1 MLGKVTVKADGK
13 EVFAHTPRVT
23 THEFS
28 ITVFG
33 SPATLRFGAGPV
45 ATYATC
51 KIEGDGKVTRLLTP
65 GQSAGTESRTPGGK
79 GAPRRASVLSG
90 TAFVFIGDGAMM
102 MFREP
107 PRGRRGGENR
117 GGGGGPGAGYA
128 ASPLSAVRRQ
138 QEDLVVKASVFIG
151 TSLDG
156 FIARVNGDLDFLPP
170 GGGEPHGY
178 DEFIATV
185 DALVIGRKTFETV
198 LKFDT
203 WPYGEKPVF
212 VLSTRS
218 LAPAPLGAVVERL
231 SGDPA
236 EIVSQLDARGIRH
249 VYVDGGI
256 TIQRFLQAG
265 LIQRL
270 TITRVPV
277 LIGAGIPLFGAI
289 QRDIVLRHVGT
300 RQYASGLVQSEY
312 VVAAS

>member
-1 MLGKVTVKADGK
+1 M
-13 EVFAHTPRVT
+13 R
-23 THEFS
+23 
-28 ITVFG
+28 
-33 SPATLRFGAGPV
+33 
-45 ATYATC
+45 
-51 KIEGDGKVTRLLTP
+51 
-65 GQSAGTESRTPGGK
+65 
-79 GAPRRASVLSG
+79 LSG
-90 TAFVFIGDGAMM
+90 NIWTEKPYSLNDRLRSVV
-102 MFREP
+102 RE
-107 PRGRRGGENR
+107 ET
-117 GGGGGPGAGYA
+117 
-128 ASPLSAVRRQ
+128 
-138 QEDLVVKASVFIG
+138 EDFAVKASVFIG

-156 FIARVNGDLDFLPP
+156 FIARVNGDFDFLPP

-178 DEFIATV
+178 EEFIATV

-198 LKFDT
+198 LTFDT

-212 VLSTRS
+212 VLSTRT

-249 VYVDGGI
+249 AYVDGGI

-265 LIQRL
+265 LIQHL
-270 TITRVPV
+270 IITRVPV

-312 VVAAS
+312 VVSAS